1 MYIKYFLYLTEQKSK
16 KFPVLVFIHGD
27 SFEWSSG
34 NPYDG
39 KILASYGNVMV
50 ITVNFRLGILGKN
63 LYLLITYMFRS
74 KSK

>member
-1 MYIKYFLYLTEQKSK
+1 MFKYGASYVYTSNRACNFFSEHKSK

-39 KILASYGNVMV
+39 RILASYGNVMV
-50 ITVNFRLGILGKN
+50 VTVNFRLGILGK
-63 LYLLITYMFRS
+63 YVCD
-74 KSK
+74 

>member
-1 MYIKYFLYLTEQKSK
+1 MKFIISFTEQKSK

-39 KILASYGNVMV
+39 RILAAYGNIMV
-50 ITVNFRLGILGKN
+50 ITVNYRLGILGK
-63 LYLLITYMFRS
+63 
-74 KSK
+74 

>member
-1 MYIKYFLYLTEQKSK
+1 MTYNDILSEQKSK

-39 KILASYGNVMV
+39 RILASYGNIMV
-50 ITVNFRLGILGKN
+50 ITINFRLGILGKYF
-63 LYLLITYMFRS
+63 YLLS
-74 KSK
+74 L